1 MPISGKQA
9 IRILEAKGFVIARQK
24 GSHVILTKLQND
36 KKFITVVPV
45 HKELKK
51 GTIRSITK
59 LAGLTPKDF
68 GL

>member
-9 IRILEAKGFVIARQK
+9 IKILQDNGFIVARQR
-24 GSHVILTKLQND
+24 GSHVVLTLQASSG
-36 KKFITVVPV
+36 KRTTVVPL

-51 GTIRSITK
+51 GTIRSIAK
-59 LAGLTPKDF
+59 LAGLNIKKF

>member
-9 IRILEAKGFVIARQK
+9 IKILEDEGFVVARQR
-24 GSHVILTKLQND
+24 GSHVVLTKQVSNTKLT
-36 KKFITVVPV
+36 TVVPL

-51 GTIRSITK
+51 GTIRSIAK
-59 LAGLTPKDF
+59 LANMLPKDF